1 MATIAQHHLPH
12 VSLVTD
18 HEKKC
23 VKILIA
29 GEHGTLGLEAY
40 AEDPCLTIPD
50 RDRGPMKLY
59 AICALT
65 ANGRLKGWFIEKKG
79 ATVRDDTKVFFP
91 APKPRKRPAKA
102 RSKKK

>member
-1 MATIAQHHLPH
+1 MATTTQHHLPH
-12 VSLVTD
+12 VSLFTD
-18 HEKKC
+18 HENRC

-29 GEHGTLGLEAY
+29 GEHSTLGLEAY
-40 AEDPCLTIPD
+40 AEDPCITIPD

-59 AICALT
+59 AICGLT

-91 APKPRKRPAKA
+91 APKERKRSAKT
-102 RSKKK
+102 RKNK